1 MARKRRAPYLQYKT
15 SVSVAPVTRW
25 VSMVPECQCGVVFLR
40 HKASVSTDLGFCTPG
55 NIIIAAFVNG

>member
-15 SVSVAPVTRW
+15 SVSVAPVTWR
-25 VSMVPECQCGVVFLR
+25 VSMVPECQYGVVFLR
-40 HKASVSTDLGFCTPG
+40 DKAIVSTDLGFCTPG